1 MAAISEPEGLS
12 YRSRLVL
19 LSFPSAMGGDAGDI
33 TVLLR
38 KWKQGDV
45 QACDELMPHVYPH
58 LHQVAAAYLRRESE
72 DHTLQPT
79 ALVHELYIR
88 LLQQRRTDWEDRAHF
103 YAFAAKVMRRILTDH
118 ARRVNADKRG
128 AGLPH
133 VPLNDE
139 IPWVN
144 LNSDV
149 IDLNRALDELDAVDP
164 RKVRLV
170 ELRYFLGCT
179 TPESAALMSISTA
192 TAERDL
198 TFARTWLYSRLAAP
212 RASALPPAAPA

>member
-1 MAAISEPEGLS
+1 MASGP
-12 YRSRLVL
+12 
-19 LSFPSAMGGDAGDI
+19 GDI

-38 KWKQGDV
+38 KWKEGDAE
-45 QACDELMPHVYPH
+45 ACDQLMSHVYPH
-58 LHQVAAAYLRRESE
+58 LHEVAAAYLRREAD

-88 LLQQRRTDWEDRAHF
+88 LLQQRKPDWDDRAHF

-118 ARRVNADKRG
+118 ARAAYAGKRG

-133 VPLNDE
+133 LPLSDE
-139 IPWVN
+139 IPWIN
-144 LNSDV
+144 LNSEDLL
-149 IDLNRALDELDAVDP
+149 DLNRALDDLDSLDP
-164 RKVRLV
+164 RKVRVV

-179 TPESAALMSISTA
+179 LPECAALLSISTA

-198 TFARTWLYSRLAAP
+198 TLARTWLYSKLVVTRESVP
-212 RASALPPAAPA
+212 RRESP